1 MTAGNCSRAMTRRQY
16 RELRHR
22 YRAAKRFD
30 ARATTVNASE
40 WRRGVRPDT
49 AGPIR
54 ASVSA
59 DVAATLDKPGP
70 PAPIGGDRLRQALAR
85 HHGRI
90 ARADNANRK
99 LLLIAAVMAESRA
112 LNKQRREG

>member
-1 MTAGNCSRAMTRRQY
+1 MTAGDGSRVMTRRQY
-16 RELRHR
+16 MELRHR

-40 WRRGVRPDT
+40 WRRGLRPDT

-54 ASVSA
+54 ASVPA
-59 DVAATLDKPGP
+59 DVAATLDKPSP
-70 PAPIGGDRLRQALAR
+70 PAPLIGEQLRQALAR
-85 HHGRI
+85 HHGRL
-90 ARADNANRK
+90 ARAENANRK

-112 LNKQRREG
+112 LNKHRREG